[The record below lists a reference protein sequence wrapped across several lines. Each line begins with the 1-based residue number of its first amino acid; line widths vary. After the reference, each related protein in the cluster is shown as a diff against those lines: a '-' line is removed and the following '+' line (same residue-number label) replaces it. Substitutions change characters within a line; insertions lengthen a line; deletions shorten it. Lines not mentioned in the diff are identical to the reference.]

1 LSQWRRWWC
10 SLFRPFVFRNMAVG
24 LDQLFPCGCLAPSP
38 ASLLLLLP
46 LLMLLMLLLLLMLLQ
61 VFRRSLQ
68 WLRLLKFAQL
78 IRPQRPIAIHWPFV
92 LWLRVLL

>member
-1 LSQWRRWWC
+1 
-10 SLFRPFVFRNMAVG
+10 MAVAE
-24 LDQLFPCGCLAPSP
+24 CLLILLHALLSV
-38 ASLLLLLP
+38 LLLLL
-46 LLMLLMLLLLLMLLQ
+46 LLLLLLVLVLEVVLLMLLLLLMLLQ